1 MGDVALGSCQMMT
14 WLWRTTR
21 RCTVYSIWINRRRQV
36 RFYTYLLLRSGTTER
51 CVNISWINK
60 GSKWADLMS
69 FLHRSIPSSIKGAEL
84 CVSSLS
90 LTTEHSYS
98 EALGHSAWIDGGRI
112 TPLRWRQLHCINQSG
127 APLRSA
133 IQTQKGR
140 PSPRLKSDSH
150 GPNGD
155 DVW

>member
-1 MGDVALGSCQMMT
+1 M
-14 WLWRTTR
+14 
-21 RCTVYSIWINRRRQV
+21 

-69 FLHRSIPSSIKGAEL
+69 FPHRSIPSSIKGAEL

-98 EALGHSAWIDGGRI
+98 EALGQSAWIDGGRI

-133 IQTQKGR
+133 IQT
-140 PSPRLKSDSH
+140 PRLKIRLSWVKRGWCVIIQRWKMRAGNSLSAEKRERKTVFKNLIRDE
-150 GPNGD
+150 GTF
-155 DVW
+155 